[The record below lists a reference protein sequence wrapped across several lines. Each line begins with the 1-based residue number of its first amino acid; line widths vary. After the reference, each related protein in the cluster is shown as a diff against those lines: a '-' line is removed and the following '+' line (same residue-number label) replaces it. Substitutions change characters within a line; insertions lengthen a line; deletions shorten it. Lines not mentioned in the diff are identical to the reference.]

1 MLITLVSALA
11 LSLKNYDADTI
22 FTSVK
27 ACISNVGPGLG
38 FAGSAEILHFI
49 RRVKAVA
56 FTVYA
61 NGKTGNISDSNAVFS
76 KYVEKKFAV
85 LDLI

>member
-11 LSLKNYDADTI
+11 LSLKNYDAETI
-22 FTSVK
+22 FTSAK
-27 ACISNVGPGLG
+27 ACILNVGPGLG
-38 FAGSAEILHFI
+38 FAGPAEILHFI
-49 RRVKAVA
+49 RRVHDVP
-56 FTVYA
+56 FTVCA

>member
-11 LSLKNYDADTI
+11 LYLKNYDADTI

-38 FAGSAEILHFI
+38 FAGPAEILHFI
-49 RRVKAVA
+49 RRVKAVD

-76 KYVEKKFAV
+76 KYVEKQLAV